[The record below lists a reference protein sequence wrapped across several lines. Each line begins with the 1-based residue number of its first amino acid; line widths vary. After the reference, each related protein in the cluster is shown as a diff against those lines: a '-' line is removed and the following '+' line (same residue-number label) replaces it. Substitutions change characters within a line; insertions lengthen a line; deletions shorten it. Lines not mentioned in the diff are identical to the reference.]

1 MDLITLVVVL
11 ALIGFCLWLVLTYI
25 PMPPPMKQ
33 VITVIVVIVL
43 VLWVVRALL
52 GGGPVIQLR

>member
-1 MDLITLVVVL
+1 MDLLTLVIVL
-11 ALIGFCLWLVLTYI
+11 ALIGFCLWLVITYI

-33 VITVIVVIVL
+33 VIVVLVVVVL
-43 VLWVVRALL
+43 VLWIVRAVI